1 MKNIVVIALSLLVG
15 LYGHGVWGQSTAK
28 LDLPPL
34 PSLEVLIDSAV
45 ARAPMRSYQIERK
58 YEAEQLVKSAR
69 KEWTEYFGAESYYR
83 YGQLGAIENGGTQ
96 GGTPTIPIVTSTQQS
111 QSWWYVG
118 AYIRIPLFAM
128 VNRGTEIKRL
138 GHTVRQ
144 AEYLQAD
151 AADAIAR
158 EVIDLYNE
166 VKLNIEILQIKANLL
181 VTNNAQVVESEI
193 KYRNQKID
201 LGRLAQLQEMQA
213 KVAVEFATAQYT
225 ARASLTK
232 LQLITGMQLLGTTT
246 LNIEKD
252 NVTN

>member
-1 MKNIVVIALSLLVG
+1 MKNIIVIMLALVG
-15 LYGHGVWGQSTAK
+15 LYGCEAWGQNVAK
-28 LDLPPL
+28 LDLPPI
-34 PSLEVLIDSAV
+34 PNLEVLIDSAV
-45 ARAPMRSYQIERK
+45 ARSPMRSYQIERQQ
-58 YEAEQLVKSAR
+58 EAKQLVKSAR
-69 KEWTEYFGAESYYR
+69 WEWTEYLGAESYYR

-96 GGTPTIPIVTSTQQS
+96 GGAPTIPIVTSSHQS

-118 AYIRIPLFAM
+118 AYIRLPLFSM

-138 GHTVRQ
+138 RHTVRQ

-151 AADAIAR
+151 AADAISR

-181 VTNNAQVVESEI
+181 VTNNAQLIESEI
-193 KYRNQKID
+193 KYKNQKID

-246 LNIEKD
+246 LNIDKD
-252 NVTN
+252 DVTN